1 MDLFEKN
8 FIEHYEE
15 ERLTAGAR
23 KLSDLLPFIF
33 LFLLVLSYLLPV
45 H

>member
-8 FIEHYEE
+8 FIENYEE
-15 ERLTAGAR
+15 ERLHDGPG

-33 LFLLVLSYLLPV
+33 LFLLVLSYLFPF